1 MVRLAIHRL
10 IVVRSVVVRSIV
22 VRSVVVE
29 SVVVGSVIITFMYL
43 CIFVLK
49 HWDLVFDILESPDLQ
64 KYSTLGLSSTLDL
77 CICACI

>member
-1 MVRLAIHRL
+1 MRSV
-10 IVVRSVVVRSIV
+10 VVRSVVVG
-22 VRSVVVE
+22 
-29 SVVVGSVIITFMYL
+29 SVVVGSLIIALMYL

-77 CICACI
+77 